1 MRSGDRY
8 EQECQPEFGQTVFC
22 RYTGTLVH
30 RNFWGGLGLF
40 LNSRNLRKDLVS
52 SRVNISGKVLD
63 LVTPWNGVAAGRRR

>member
-22 RYTGTLVH
+22 RYTGTLKFLG
-30 RNFWGGLGLF
+30 RLGLF
-40 LNSRNLRKDLVS
+40 LNSRNLRKRKDLVS
-52 SRVNISGKVLD
+52 SKVKLSGKVLD